1 MNRLELL
8 VDRDGPLTRAAVLAD
23 GRLTDL
29 HIDHAGR
36 PSLLGAVILGRV
48 ERIVTALNGAF
59 IDLGGGLSGL
69 LPASDVRR
77 PIQDHDDFPATRSRP
92 GIKQGG
98 KPGAKPVPIGTLL
111 RAGQP
116 VAVQVKADAAGAK
129 GPSLTMDI
137 TLPGRF
143 LVHAPLGRDIAVS
156 KRLGSG
162 PERAA
167 LARRVEELA
176 TGSGWIVRA
185 GAATA
190 SDALLAAESE
200 ALHLQWRAIRDDARA
215 GTAPRLLH
223 AGPDAPTRALIEQ
236 GAAAPDSILVD
247 DPAPPGLP
255 GLVGPGDG
263 PLLAGLRAW
272 CGRAAPDLLPR
283 LAAHKL
289 QHTPPPEAAQRLFD
303 LRDLDGAIA
312 GLLDPR
318 VPLPHGASLVIERTE
333 ALTVVDVNAGERG
346 NPLDVNL
353 DAAAEIA
360 RQLRLRNVGGIVV
373 VDFVNMRGR
382 GDAERVLA
390 ALSHAVDSDPV
401 QTQVYGMSK
410 LGLVELTRAR
420 RGTPLAALLRP

>member
-1 MNRLELL
+1 MSRLELL

-29 HIDHAGR
+29 HIDHADR
-36 PSLLGAVILGRV
+36 PSLLGAIILGRV
-48 ERIVTALNGAF
+48 ERIATGLNGAF
-59 IDLGGGLSGL
+59 VDLGNGLSGL
-69 LPASDVRR
+69 LPAADVRR
-77 PIQDHDDFPATRSRP
+77 PVLDDDSPQPRSNR
-92 GIKQGG
+92 
-98 KPGAKPVPIGTLL
+98 PGAKPAPIGALL
-111 RAGQP
+111 RTGQP
-116 VAVQVKADAAGAK
+116 VIVQVKADAVGSK

-156 KRLGSG
+156 KRLGTG

-167 LARRVEELA
+167 LARRIEQLA
-176 TGSGWIVRA
+176 TGAGWIVRA
-185 GAATA
+185 GAAQVA
-190 SDALLAAESE
+190 DDLLAAESE

-215 GTAPRLLH
+215 GSAPRLLH
-223 AGPDAPTRALIEQ
+223 PGPDAPTRALIEQ
-236 GAAAPDSILVD
+236 GAAAPAAILVD
-247 DPAPPGLP
+247 DPAPAGQIKM
-255 GLVGPGDG
+255 GDG
-263 PLLAGLRAW
+263 PLLSALRDW
-272 CGRAAPDLLPR
+272 CDRHAPDLLPR
-283 LAAHKL
+283 LSAHTDA
-289 QHTPPPEAAQRLFD
+289 HGDAQRLFD
-303 LRDLDGAIA
+303 LRDLDSAIA
-312 GLLDPR
+312 ELLDVR
-318 VPLPHGASLVIERTE
+318 VPLPLGGSLVIERTE

-373 VDFVNMRGR
+373 VDFVNMRSR

-390 ALSHAVDSDPV
+390 ALSQAVESDPV

>member
-1 MNRLELL
+1 MSRLELL

-29 HIDHAGR
+29 HIDHADR
-36 PSLLGAVILGRV
+36 PSLLGAIILGRV
-48 ERIVTALNGAF
+48 ERIATGLNGAF
-59 IDLGGGLSGL
+59 IELGGGLSGL
-69 LPASDVRR
+69 LPAADVHR
-77 PIQDHDDFPATRSRP
+77 PVLDDDPSQSRSHPRP
-92 GIKQGG
+92 GS
-98 KPGAKPVPIGTLL
+98 KPAAIGALL

-116 VAVQVKADAAGAK
+116 VVVQVKADAAGTK

-167 LARRVEELA
+167 LARRIEGLV
-176 TGSGWIVRA
+176 TGAGWIVRA
-185 GAATA
+185 GAAQV
-190 SDALLAAESE
+190 SDELLGAESE

-215 GTAPRLLH
+215 GSAPRLLH
-223 AGPDAPTRALIEQ
+223 SGPNAATRALIEQ
-236 GAAAPDSILVD
+236 GASASDAIIVD
-247 DPAPPGLP
+247 DPVPAG
-255 GLVGPGDG
+255 GIAVGEG
-263 PLLAGLRAW
+263 PLLSGLRNW
-272 CGRAAPDLLPR
+272 CDRHAPDLLPR
-283 LAAHKL
+283 LTAHR
-289 QHTPPPEAAQRLFD
+289 AAQRLFD
-303 LRDLDGAIA
+303 LRDLDSAIA
-312 GLLDPR
+312 ELLDIR
-318 VPLPHGASLVIERTE
+318 VPLPLGGSLVIERTE

-346 NPLDVNL
+346 NPVEVNL
-353 DAAAEIA
+353 DAATEIA

-390 ALSHAVDSDPV
+390 ALSHAVESDPV

-420 RGTPLAALLRP
+420 RGTPLAALLRS

>member
-29 HIDHAGR
+29 HIDHADR
-36 PSLLGAVILGRV
+36 PSLLGAVMLGRV
-48 ERIVTALNGAF
+48 ERIATGLNGAF

-69 LPASDVRR
+69 LPAADVRR
-77 PIQDHDDFPATRSRP
+77 PVLDDDSPQSRSHPRP
-92 GIKQGG
+92 GS
-98 KPGAKPVPIGTLL
+98 KPAAIGALL

-116 VAVQVKADAAGAK
+116 VVVQVKADAAGAK

-156 KRLGSG
+156 KRLGTG

-167 LARRVEELA
+167 LGRRIEELV
-176 TGSGWIVRA
+176 TGAGWIVRA
-185 GAATA
+185 GAAQV
-190 SDALLAAESE
+190 SDDLLAAESE

-215 GTAPRLLH
+215 GSAPRQLH
-223 AGPDAPTRALIEQ
+223 PGPDAPTRALIEQ
-236 GAAAPDSILVD
+236 GAAAPESIIVD
-247 DPAPPGLP
+247 DPAPAG
-255 GLVGPGDG
+255 GIAIGEG
-263 PLLAGLRAW
+263 PLLSALRGW
-272 CGRAAPDLLPR
+272 CDRHAPDLLPR
-283 LAAHKL
+283 LTAHR
-289 QHTPPPEAAQRLFD
+289 ASQRLFD
-303 LRDLDGAIA
+303 LRDLDSAIA
-312 GLLDPR
+312 ELLDVR
-318 VPLPHGASLVIERTE
+318 VPLPLGGSLVIERTE

-346 NPLDVNL
+346 NPVDVNI

-390 ALSHAVDSDPV
+390 ALSHAVESDPV

>member
-1 MNRLELL
+1 MSRLELL

-29 HIDHAGR
+29 HIDHADR
-36 PSLLGAVILGRV
+36 PSLLGAIILGRV
-48 ERIVTALNGAF
+48 ERIATGLNGAF
-59 IDLGGGLSGL
+59 VDLGNGLGGGLSGL
-69 LPASDVRR
+69 LPAADVRR
-77 PIQDHDDFPATRSRP
+77 PILDDDSPQSRAHR
-92 GIKQGG
+92 
-98 KPGAKPVPIGTLL
+98 PGAKPAPIGALL
-111 RAGQP
+111 RTGQP
-116 VAVQVKADAAGAK
+116 VLVQVKADAVGAK

-156 KRLGSG
+156 KRLGTG

-167 LARRVEELA
+167 LARRIEQLA
-176 TGSGWIVRA
+176 TGAGWIVRA
-185 GAATA
+185 GAAQV
-190 SDALLAAESE
+190 SDDLLAAESE

-215 GTAPRLLH
+215 GSAPRLLH
-223 AGPDAPTRALIEQ
+223 PGPDAPTRALIEQ
-236 GAAAPDSILVD
+236 GAAAPAAILVD
-247 DPAPPGLP
+247 DPAPADQIKM
-255 GLVGPGDG
+255 GDG
-263 PLLAGLRAW
+263 PLLSALRDW
-272 CGRAAPDLLPR
+272 CDRHAPDLLPR
-283 LAAHKL
+283 LSAHKD
-289 QHTPPPEAAQRLFD
+289 AQRLFD
-303 LRDLDGAIA
+303 LRDLDSAIA
-312 GLLDPR
+312 ELLDVR
-318 VPLPHGASLVIERTE
+318 VPLPLGGSLVIERTE

-373 VDFVNMRGR
+373 VDFVNMRSR

-390 ALSHAVDSDPV
+390 ALSQAVESDPV

>member
-1 MNRLELL
+1 MSRLELL
-8 VDRDGPLTRAAVLAD
+8 VDRDGPLTRAAVLTD

-36 PSLLGAVILGRV
+36 PSLLGAIILGRV
-48 ERIVTALNGAF
+48 ERIATGLNGAF
-59 IDLGGGLSGL
+59 VDLGNGLSGL
-69 LPASDVRR
+69 LPAADVRR
-77 PIQDHDDFPATRSRP
+77 PILDDDSPQSRP
-92 GIKQGG
+92 HR
-98 KPGAKPVPIGTLL
+98 PGAKQAPIGALL
-111 RAGQP
+111 RTGQP
-116 VAVQVKADAAGAK
+116 VLVQVKADAAGAK

-162 PERAA
+162 PERAT
-167 LARRVEELA
+167 LARRIEQLA
-176 TGSGWIVRA
+176 TGAGWIVRA
-185 GAATA
+185 GAAQV

-215 GTAPRLLH
+215 GSAPRLLH
-223 AGPDAPTRALIEQ
+223 PGPDAPTRALIEQ
-236 GAAAPDSILVD
+236 GAAAPAAILVD
-247 DPAPPGLP
+247 DPPPADGIRI
-255 GLVGPGDG
+255 GDG
-263 PLLAGLRAW
+263 PLLSSLRDW
-272 CGRAAPDLLPR
+272 CGHHAPDLLPR
-283 LAAHKL
+283 LGG
-289 QHTPPPEAAQRLFD
+289 HTDAQRLFD
-303 LRDLDGAIA
+303 LHDLDSAIT
-312 GLLDPR
+312 GLLDGR
-318 VPLPHGASLVIERTE
+318 VPLPLGGSLVIERTE

-373 VDFVNMRGR
+373 VDFVNMRSR
-382 GDAERVLA
+382 GDAERVLV
-390 ALSHAVDSDPV
+390 ALSQAVESDPV

-420 RGTPLAALLRP
+420 RGTPLATLLRP

>member
-1 MNRLELL
+1 MSRLELL
-8 VDRDGPLTRAAVLAD
+8 VDRDGPLTRAAVLTD

-36 PSLLGAVILGRV
+36 PSLLGAIILGRV
-48 ERIVTALNGAF
+48 ERIATGLNGAF
-59 IDLGGGLSGL
+59 VDLGNGLSGL
-69 LPASDVRR
+69 LPAADVRR
-77 PIQDHDDFPATRSRP
+77 AILDDDSPQSRP
-92 GIKQGG
+92 HR
-98 KPGAKPVPIGTLL
+98 PGAKPAPIGALL
-111 RAGQP
+111 RTGQP
-116 VAVQVKADAAGAK
+116 VLVQVKADAAGAK

-162 PERAA
+162 PERAT
-167 LARRVEELA
+167 LARRIEQLA
-176 TGSGWIVRA
+176 TGAGWIVRA
-185 GAATA
+185 GAAQI
-190 SDALLAAESE
+190 SDDLLAAESE

-215 GTAPRLLH
+215 GSAPRLLH
-223 AGPDAPTRALIEQ
+223 SGPDAPTRALIEQ
-236 GAAAPDSILVD
+236 GAAAPDAILVD
-247 DPAPPGLP
+247 DPPPAG
-255 GLVGPGDG
+255 GIRIGDG
-263 PLLAGLRAW
+263 PLLSGLRDW
-272 CGRAAPDLLPR
+272 CGNHAPDLLPR
-283 LAAHKL
+283 LGG
-289 QHTPPPEAAQRLFD
+289 HTDAQRLFD
-303 LRDLDGAIA
+303 LRDLDAAIA
-312 GLLDPR
+312 ELLDIR
-318 VPLPHGASLVIERTE
+318 VPLPLGGSLVIERTE

-373 VDFVNMRGR
+373 VDFVNMRSR

-390 ALSHAVDSDPV
+390 ALSQAVESDPV

>member
-1 MNRLELL
+1 MSRLELL

-29 HIDHAGR
+29 YIDHADR
-36 PSLLGAVILGRV
+36 PSLLGAIILGRV
-48 ERIVTALNGAF
+48 ERIATGLNGAF
-59 IDLGGGLSGL
+59 IDLGNGLPGL
-69 LPASDVRR
+69 LPAADVRR
-77 PIQDHDDFPATRSRP
+77 PILDDDSSPSRP
-92 GIKQGG
+92 PR
-98 KPGAKPVPIGTLL
+98 PGAKPAPIGALL
-111 RAGQP
+111 RTGQP
-116 VAVQVKADAAGAK
+116 VLVQVKADAVGSK

-167 LARRVEELA
+167 LAHRIEALV
-176 TGSGWIVRA
+176 TGAGWIVRA
-185 GAATA
+185 GAAQV

-200 ALHLQWRAIRDDARA
+200 ALHLQWRAIRDEARA
-215 GTAPRLLH
+215 GSAPRPLH
-223 AGPDAPTRALIEQ
+223 PGPDAPTRALIEQ
-236 GAAAPDSILVD
+236 GAAVPATILVN
-247 DPAPPGLP
+247 DPAPPGRIA
-255 GLVGPGDG
+255 VGDG
-263 PLLAGLRAW
+263 PLLSGLRGW
-272 CGRAAPDLLPR
+272 CGHHAPDLLPR
-283 LAAHKL
+283 LDGHRE
-289 QHTPPPEAAQRLFD
+289 TQRLFD
-303 LRDLDGAIA
+303 LRDLDSAIA
-312 GLLDPR
+312 GLLDIR
-318 VPLPHGASLVIERTE
+318 VPLPLGGSLVIERTE
-333 ALTVVDVNAGERG
+333 ALTVIDVNAGERG
-346 NPLDVNL
+346 NPLEVNL

-390 ALSHAVDSDPV
+390 ALSQAVDSDPV
-401 QTQVYGMSK
+401 QTQIYGMSK

>member
-1 MNRLELL
+1 MSRIELL

-29 HIDHAGR
+29 HIDHADR
-36 PSLLGAVILGRV
+36 PSRLGHIILGRV
-48 ERIVTALNGAF
+48 ERIATGLNGAF
-59 IDLGGGLSGL
+59 VDLGGGLSGL
-69 LPASDVRR
+69 LPAADVRR
-77 PIQDHDDFPATRSRP
+77 NALDPDESPPGRSANKTPANKTPADKTPR
-92 GIKQGG
+92 I
-98 KPGAKPVPIGTLL
+98 GALL
-111 RAGQP
+111 RTGQP
-116 VAVQVKADAAGAK
+116 VVVQVKADAAGAK

-143 LVHAPLGRDIAVS
+143 LVHAPLSRGIAVS
-156 KRLGSG
+156 KRLGVG

-167 LARRVEELA
+167 LARRIEALVSGA
-176 TGSGWIVRA
+176 GWIVRA
-185 GAATA
+185 GAASA
-190 SDALLAAESE
+190 SDTLLAAEAE
-200 ALHLQWRAIRDDARA
+200 ALHLLWRGIRDDARESS
-215 GTAPRLLH
+215 TPRPLH

-236 GAAAPDSILVD
+236 GAAVPDAILVD
-247 DPAPPGLP
+247 DPS
-255 GLVGPGDG
+255 
-263 PLLAGLRAW
+263 LLRDLRAW
-272 CGRAAPDLLPR
+272 CGHHAPDLLPG
-283 LAAHKL
+283 LTAH
-289 QHTPPPEAAQRLFD
+289 QPPPRLFD
-303 LRDLDGAIA
+303 LRDLDSAID

-318 VPLPHGASLVIERTE
+318 VPLPLGGSLVIERTE

-390 ALSHAVDSDPV
+390 ALTQAVDSDPV

-420 RGTPLAALLRP
+420 RGTPLASLLRP

>member
-1 MNRLELL
+1 MSRLELL
-8 VDRDGPLTRAAVLAD
+8 VDRDGPLTRAAVLTD

-36 PSLLGAVILGRV
+36 PSLLGAIVLGRV
-48 ERIVTALNGAF
+48 ERIATGLNGAF
-59 IDLGGGLSGL
+59 VDLGNGLSGL
-69 LPASDVRR
+69 LPAADVRR
-77 PIQDHDDFPATRSRP
+77 AILDDVSPQPRP
-92 GIKQGG
+92 NR
-98 KPGAKPVPIGTLL
+98 PGAKLAPIGALL
-111 RAGQP
+111 RTGQP
-116 VAVQVKADAAGAK
+116 VLVQVKADATGAK

-167 LARRVEELA
+167 LARRIEQLA
-176 TGSGWIVRA
+176 TGAGWIVRA
-185 GAATA
+185 GAAQV
-190 SDALLAAESE
+190 SDELLAAESE

-215 GTAPRLLH
+215 GSAPRLLH
-223 AGPDAPTRALIEQ
+223 PGPDAPTRALIEQ
-236 GAAAPDSILVD
+236 GAATPAAILVD
-247 DPAPPGLP
+247 DPPPAGGLK
-255 GLVGPGDG
+255 VGDG
-263 PLLAGLRAW
+263 PLLSALRDW
-272 CGRAAPDLLPR
+272 CGQHAPDLLPR
-283 LAAHKL
+283 LDG
-289 QHTPPPEAAQRLFD
+289 QTDAQRLFD
-303 LRDLDGAIA
+303 LRDLDSAIA
-312 GLLDPR
+312 GLLDVR
-318 VPLPHGASLVIERTE
+318 VPLPPGGSLVIERTE

-373 VDFVNMRGR
+373 VDFVNMRSR

-390 ALSHAVDSDPV
+390 ALSQAVESDPV

>member
-1 MNRLELL
+1 MSRLELL
-8 VDRDGPLTRAAVLAD
+8 VDRDGPLTRAAVLTD

-36 PSLLGAVILGRV
+36 PSLLGAIILGRV
-48 ERIVTALNGAF
+48 ERIATGLNGAF
-59 IDLGGGLSGL
+59 VDLGNGLSGL
-69 LPASDVRR
+69 LPAADVRR
-77 PIQDHDDFPATRSRP
+77 PILDDDSPQSRP
-92 GIKQGG
+92 HR
-98 KPGAKPVPIGTLL
+98 PGAKQAPIGALL
-111 RAGQP
+111 RTGQP
-116 VAVQVKADAAGAK
+116 VLVQVKADAAGAK

-162 PERAA
+162 PERAT
-167 LARRVEELA
+167 LARRIEQLA
-176 TGSGWIVRA
+176 TGAGWIVRA
-185 GAATA
+185 GAAQV

-215 GTAPRLLH
+215 GSAPRLLH
-223 AGPDAPTRALIEQ
+223 PGPDAPTRALIEQ
-236 GAAAPDSILVD
+236 GAAAPAAILVD
-247 DPAPPGLP
+247 DPPPTDGIRI
-255 GLVGPGDG
+255 GDG
-263 PLLAGLRAW
+263 PLLSSLCDW
-272 CGRAAPDLLPR
+272 CGHHAPDLLPR
-283 LAAHKL
+283 LAG
-289 QHTPPPEAAQRLFD
+289 HTDAQRLFD
-303 LRDLDGAIA
+303 LHDLDSAIA
-312 GLLDPR
+312 GLLDVR
-318 VPLPHGASLVIERTE
+318 VPLPLGGSLVIERTE

-373 VDFVNMRGR
+373 VDFVNMRSR

-390 ALSHAVDSDPV
+390 ALSQAVESDPV

-410 LGLVELTRAR
+410 LGLVELTRTR
-420 RGTPLAALLRP
+420 RGTPLAVLLRP

>member
-1 MNRLELL
+1 MSRLELL

-29 HIDHAGR
+29 HIDHADR

-48 ERIVTALNGAF
+48 ERIATGLNGAF
-59 IDLGGGLSGL
+59 VDLGDGLSGGLSGL
-69 LPASDVRR
+69 LPAADVRR
-77 PIQDHDDFPATRSRP
+77 PVLDDDAPHSRP
-92 GIKQGG
+92 HSHSNR
-98 KPGAKPVPIGTLL
+98 PGAKPAPIGALL
-111 RAGQP
+111 RTGQP
-116 VAVQVKADAAGAK
+116 VLVQVKADATGSK

-167 LARRVEELA
+167 LAQRIEQLV
-176 TGSGWIVRA
+176 TGAGWILRA
-185 GAATA
+185 GAARMP
-190 SDALLAAESE
+190 DELLAAESE

-215 GTAPRLLH
+215 GAAPRLLH
-223 AGPDAPTRALIEQ
+223 PGPDAPTRALIEQ
-236 GAAAPDSILVD
+236 GAAVPAAILVD
-247 DPAPPGLP
+247 DPAPAG
-255 GLVGPGDG
+255 GIRIGDG
-263 PLLAGLRAW
+263 LLLSGLRDW
-272 CGRAAPDLLPR
+272 CGRHAPDLLPR
-283 LAAHKL
+283 LGAHR
-289 QHTPPPEAAQRLFD
+289 ESQRLFD

-312 GLLDPR
+312 ELLDVR
-318 VPLPHGASLVIERTE
+318 VPLPLGGSLVIERTE

-346 NPLDVNL
+346 NPLEVNL

-373 VDFVNMRGR
+373 VDFVNMRSR

-390 ALSHAVDSDPV
+390 ALSQAVESDPV